1 MISLMIPSRRIH
13 RTSRFHGPHNCHL
26 GQCRYESCHPSFR
39 RYCRGTCRSCFP
51 KGCRWSTP
59 ENRRSNPSSGI
70 FQGMRPHSRHKIGA
84 CWSRPGRVSESPG
97 VVTGSSDTEVRT
109 VYPTPSFADTGG
121 TARKATA
128 SSRTKTTYFLFADA
142 MKEDCVPR
150 FMSFMGQTPILF
162 SSLSASN
169 PGNERV

>member
-51 KGCRWSTP
+51 MGRRWSTP

-70 FQGMRPHSRHKIGA
+70 PQDTRRRSRDRTVHV
-84 CWSRPGRVSESPG
+84 SPLPTVSESPS
-97 VVTGSSDTEVRT
+97 VVTGSSDVEGRT

-128 SSRTKTTYFLFADA
+128 SSRTKAPYFLFADVI
-142 MKEDCVPR
+142 MDCCDLC

-162 SSLSASN
+162 SSPSASN
-169 PGNERV
+169 PGNKCV